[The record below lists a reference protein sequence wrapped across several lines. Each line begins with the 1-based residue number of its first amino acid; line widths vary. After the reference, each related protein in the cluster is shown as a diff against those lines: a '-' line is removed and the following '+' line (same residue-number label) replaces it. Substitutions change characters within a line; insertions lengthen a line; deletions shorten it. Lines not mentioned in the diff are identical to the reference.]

1 MKLLRYT
8 HFNISLSLFVLLSIW
23 GGLFYYTVINEV
35 MDETDDAL
43 ANYRD
48 IIVGKALADSTLL
61 SATDNI
67 IHSYSFRRLT
77 TDEAADYKT
86 RFYDSTM
93 YLETEDEFEP
103 VRVMK
108 SCFLASDMNYYE
120 LELRLSTLERDDL
133 IQRILYYLIVL
144 YAVLLCCVLF
154 STRLILQTI
163 FRPIHLLLEWLESLT
178 LGQPAP
184 YLDKNP
190 RIREFRTLNRAAIE
204 MHERVEQTYEEQK
217 QFIENASHELQT
229 PLAIIRGKLELL
241 SDNENLTES
250 ELETI
255 DDIYNSVNRAVK
267 LNKSLLLLSRIQ
279 NAQYSECSDV
289 NLNTHAK
296 EILTFLPDL
305 YEDKQLRYTLNEVG
319 ECQAN
324 MNEHLAH
331 ILLNNL
337 IKNAFVHTPEQGQI
351 DINITSNSVEIVN
364 DGTEALDENEMYKR
378 FYKGK
383 TLHNGSTGLGLP
395 IVKSICE
402 LYHFKLKYRYDG
414 RHHFVL
420 NVVKE

>member
-1 MKLLRYT
+1 MT
-8 HFNISLSLFVLLSIW
+8 NSP
-23 GGLFYYTVINEV
+23 
-35 MDETDDAL
+35 
-43 ANYRD
+43 
-48 IIVGKALADSTLL
+48 ST
-61 SATDNI
+61 SPPPAC
-67 IHSYSFRRLT
+67 SG
-77 TDEAADYKT
+77 
-86 RFYDSTM
+86 
-93 YLETEDEFEP
+93 
-103 VRVMK
+103 
-108 SCFLASDMNYYE
+108 
-120 LELRLSTLERDDL
+120 
-133 IQRILYYLIVL
+133 
-144 YAVLLCCVLF
+144 LLCCVLF

-279 NAQYSECSDV
+279 NAQYSECSDI

-383 TLHNGSTGLGLP
+383 TLHKGSTGLGLP

-402 LYHFKLKYRYDG
+402 LYHFKLHYRYDG